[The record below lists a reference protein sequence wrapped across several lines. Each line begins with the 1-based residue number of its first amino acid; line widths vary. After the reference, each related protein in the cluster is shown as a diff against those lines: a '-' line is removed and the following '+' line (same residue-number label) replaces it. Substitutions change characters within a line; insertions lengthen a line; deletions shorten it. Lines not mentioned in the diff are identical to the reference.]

1 MNQHDLLKAIGE
13 VSEDAVQKYA
23 LPKSRNSDAA
33 PDDDEK
39 DIVMEK
45 NEKRRI
51 HFSRAGIAAAVAL
64 VLGLNAAII
73 YAVHRMKQDV
83 TTVTPGAS
91 IEQEIEEQ
99 TVSANEEIDEKD
111 RRVFLPDVKDWDFE
125 TAKQTILGL
134 NLYVDKRNAFS
145 DTVPAGRVIA
155 TDPEGPAELKP
166 ESYVRVTVSLG
177 PNIPTPPVPN
187 FVGMTF
193 EDAKIAADGIGIV
206 LELAEGSEKE
216 LPIIYQNVKA
226 GTEVQNGEVVT
237 VATDPDAKSQK
248 SFLNLTFTI
257 PDGVTGVYRVRME
270 NENGETEAISSNVD
284 AEKSPCI
291 NLIFSG
297 EGTVEYKAILV
308 NDKTGA
314 ESTIGSY
321 LVYFDGKPDAGSDA
335 QPEIETV
342 TDSDIIR
349 AFEEVGTKAD
359 VPDPQT
365 DEDSAEQQ
373 TDEES
378 SEPQT

>member
-99 TVSANEEIDEKD
+99 TVSAYEEIDEKD
-111 RRVFLPDVKDWDFE
+111 RSVFLPDVKDWDFE

-145 DTVPAGRVIA
+145 DTVPAGRVIG
-155 TDPEGPAELKP
+155 TDPEGPAEMKP
-166 ESYVRVTVSLG
+166 KSYVRVTVSLG
-177 PNIPTPPVPN
+177 PNIPAVPVPD

-193 EDAKIAADGIGIV
+193 EEAKIAADGIGIV

-226 GTEVQNGEVVT
+226 GTEVQDGEVVT
-237 VATDPDAKSQK
+237 VVTDPDAESRK

-291 NLIFSG
+291 NLFFSG

-359 VPDPQT
+359 APEPQT

>member
-99 TVSANEEIDEKD
+99 TVSAYEEIDEKD
-111 RRVFLPDVKDWDFE
+111 RSVFLPDVKDWDFE

-134 NLYVDKRNAFS
+134 NLYVDKRNAYS
-145 DTVPAGRVIA
+145 DTVPAGRVIG
-155 TDPEGPAELKP
+155 TDPEGPAEMKP
-166 ESYVRVTVSLG
+166 KSYVRVTVSLG
-177 PNIPTPPVPN
+177 PNIPAVPVPD

-193 EDAKIAADGIGIV
+193 EEAKIAADGIGIV

-226 GTEVQNGEVVT
+226 GTEVQDGEVVT
-237 VATDPDAKSQK
+237 VVTDPDAESRK

-291 NLIFSG
+291 NLFFSG

-359 VPDPQT
+359 APEPQT

>member
-99 TVSANEEIDEKD
+99 TVSAYEEIDEKD
-111 RRVFLPDVKDWDFE
+111 RSVFLPDVKDWDFE

-134 NLYVDKRNAFS
+134 NLYVDKRNAYS
-145 DTVPAGRVIA
+145 DTVPAGRVIG
-155 TDPEGPAELKP
+155 TDPEGPAEMKP

-177 PNIPTPPVPN
+177 PNNPTPPVPN

-193 EDAKIAADGIGIV
+193 EEAKIAADGIGIV

-226 GTEVQNGEVVT
+226 GTEVQTGEVVT
-237 VATDPDAKSQK
+237 VVTDPDAKSQK

-257 PDGVTGVYRVRME
+257 PDGVTGVYHVRME

-359 VPDPQT
+359 APDPQT